1 MDYTQMLYWFWDN
14 YTNMTALK
22 NAAANPNW
30 DWLRVDIEQL
40 IDAQGDEECEME
52 AMGNIDSS
60 IVERAEW
67 VRSL

>member
-1 MDYTQMLYWFWDN
+1 LVLGQLHQHDRPQERRGY
-14 YTNMTALK
+14 
-22 NAAANPNW
+22 PNW

-40 IDAQGDEECEME
+40 IDAQGDEECEMA